1 MTQPIRSCRA
11 DMRRIFDTQPDSPAL
26 IDARTGKTWS
36 YADLDALTARVA
48 AFLLDQ
54 GATAERPVV
63 TVLPNAVD
71 TLVLFLGALRAG
83 VDFAPLA
90 PQSSLRDFEH
100 WLTLVKP
107 GLCVY
112 SISSEDVVDA
122 STADVRRLSI
132 VPNGSFKWLETEDWP
147 GERTRADRT
156 SQLLLN
162 TSGTT
167 GEPKVL
173 LLDCD
178 RLWSSG
184 RAFTRHHDF
193 LGPECRFFNILPMS
207 YLGGLYNLGLLPIGV
222 GGSIA
227 VGDTFSGKSFISFWQ
242 DLERLEVNVLWLVP
256 TIMRGLLTLRERTK
270 SRGADLV
277 WSEIR
282 ACFVGT
288 APIELATKQEFEH
301 EFGIPVLENFAL
313 SETTFITSET
323 LGSRYHRK
331 EGSVGEVLPYVDV
344 RCVETTVEEDDEGAT
359 EILVKTPYLFLGYL
373 QSDGN
378 VKLQE
383 TADGYFPTDDL
394 GELNND
400 GMLFYRGRKRDIIK
414 KGGYLIVLR
423 EIEVLAEQ
431 HVLVEEAV
439 AVPVPHD
446 FYGEDYVL
454 TVRLG
459 KNPGVDDPL
468 EEIRIWVNANLAQ
481 YKWLGK
487 IVQYD
492 DFPRTPS
499 GKVRR
504 RDLAEEIAKR

>member
-1 MTQPIRSCRA
+1 
-11 DMRRIFDTQPDSPAL
+11 
-26 IDARTGKTWS
+26 
-36 YADLDALTARVA
+36 
-48 AFLLDQ
+48 
-54 GATAERPVV
+54 
-63 TVLPNAVD
+63 
-71 TLVLFLGALRAG
+71 
-83 VDFAPLA
+83 
-90 PQSSLRDFEH
+90 
-100 WLTLVKP
+100 
-107 GLCVY
+107 
-112 SISSEDVVDA
+112 
-122 STADVRRLSI
+122 
-132 VPNGSFKWLETEDWP
+132 
-147 GERTRADRT
+147 
-156 SQLLLN
+156 
-162 TSGTT
+162 
-167 GEPKVL
+167 
-173 LLDCD
+173 
-178 RLWSSG
+178 
-184 RAFTRHHDF
+184 
-193 LGPECRFFNILPMS
+193 
-207 YLGGLYNLGLLPIGV
+207 
-222 GGSIA
+222 
-227 VGDTFSGKSFISFWQ
+227 
-242 DLERLEVNVLWLVP
+242 
-256 TIMRGLLTLRERTK
+256 
-270 SRGADLV
+270 
-277 WSEIR
+277 
-282 ACFVGT
+282 
-288 APIELATKQEFEH
+288 
-301 EFGIPVLENFAL
+301 VLENFAL

-344 RCVETTVEEDDEGAT
+344 RCVGTTVEEDDEGAT

-373 QSDGN
+373 QSDDN
-378 VKLQE
+378 VKLPE

-414 KGGYLIVLR
+414 KGGYMIVLR

-454 TVRLG
+454 IVRLG